1 MSADDLVNRTFHR
14 LALHELWVTDSTEH
28 PTREGTVDCAAVLDA
43 CSRKII
49 GWAIDS
55 KQDSTLV
62 INVLDMAIRARRPR
76 CRRHRPR

>member
-1 MSADDLVNRTFHR
+1 M
-14 LALHELWVTDSTEH
+14 
-28 PTREGTVDCAAVLDA
+28 LDA

-62 INVLDMAIRARRPR
+62 INALDMAIRARKPGAGGIDRKSVV
-76 CRRHRPR
+76 